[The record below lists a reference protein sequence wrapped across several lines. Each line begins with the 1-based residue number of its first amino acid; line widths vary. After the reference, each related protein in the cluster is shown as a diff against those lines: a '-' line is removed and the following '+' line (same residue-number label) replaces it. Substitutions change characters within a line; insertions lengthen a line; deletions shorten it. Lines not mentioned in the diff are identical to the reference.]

1 MRLIFGVLTILSL
14 ALTGCSSYEPRTVP
28 AIKVYTTGYTDVR
41 TGHQPQPRTTFSR
54 NEMVVAIVRSAD
66 ARPRSV
72 LVEMLR
78 SSDNNL
84 VYKQLVSTHSG
95 QFNICGPDKPLPAG
109 NYAVRISEDGRLLD
123 AANFAVF

>member
-1 MRLIFGVLTILSL
+1 M
-14 ALTGCSSYEPRTVP
+14 EPRAIP

-41 TGHQPQPRTTFSR
+41 TGHQPPARTTFSR
-54 NEMVVAIVRSAD
+54 NEMVVAIVWSAD

-78 SSDNNL
+78 ISDNSL
-84 VYKQLVSTHSG
+84 VYKQLVSAHSG
-95 QFNICGPDKPLPAG
+95 LYKICGPDKPLAPG
-109 NYAVRISEDGRLLD
+109 NYSVRISEDGRLLD